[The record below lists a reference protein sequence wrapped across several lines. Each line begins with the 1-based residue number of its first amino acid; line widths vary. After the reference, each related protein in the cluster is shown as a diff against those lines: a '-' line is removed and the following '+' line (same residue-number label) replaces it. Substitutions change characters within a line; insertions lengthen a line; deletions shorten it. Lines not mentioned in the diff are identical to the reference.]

1 MSSLFKRTGAG
12 RNGNWLAKYRGP
24 NGGYLVRS
32 TGTPDKSA
40 AQRIAT
46 QWEAASLLRIEG
58 VVSVEQE
65 TETKAQAETVEALL
79 RQYEQKLRAAGRT
92 EGHVSLTLLRLR
104 RIAAFCGWKTARDI
118 KSESLNR
125 YSVAARDERSAQ
137 SVAHELTAAKAF
149 SAWLFKLGK
158 LKSDT
163 LRIVEK
169 PNAKADRRHVRRM
182 LLPEEFS
189 WLLLA
194 LSRESERFGMTSKAR
209 GLLYRLA
216 LETGL
221 RAGELRSLTVSSL
234 LLDTDSP
241 VVTLSAGASK
251 NRKAARQSISA
262 ALAAELRDFATGE
275 PREQLFALPAEWQLA
290 KMLRADLEAAR
301 ALWLADADCP
311 EERNT
316 RAESDFLKAETST
329 GQVLDFHSLR
339 HSTGSWLARAGVA
352 VPTIQRVMRHSTPV
366 LTLGTYGHAFAG
378 ELAEAA
384 SKVGSMVVAGVRPA
398 GRIGIGGRV
407 SKNVTKYDTKRAP
420 NSTLE
425 PVTNTPEL
433 RPVLRGGY
441 LTETPLN
448 TYCGVCGFSYTL
460 TLSHS
465 TASVAQLVEQRFCKP
480 QESPENT
487 GNIADSEKHDHRR
500 DHSRTE
506 LALIQRLSDAL
517 CVLSETQLRQVAEF
531 AESLPLS
538 QVPEEVS
545 R

>member
-12 RNGNWLAKYRGP
+12 RNANWLAKYRGP

-32 TGTPDKSA
+32 TGTSDKSA

-46 QWEAASLLRIEG
+46 QWEAASLLRLEG

-65 TETKAQAETVEALL
+65 TETKAQAETVETLL

-104 RIAAFCGWKTARDI
+104 RIAAFCCWKTARDI

-137 SVAHELTAAKAF
+137 SVAHELTAAKGF
-149 SAWLFKLGK
+149 SSWLFKLGK

-182 LLPEEFS
+182 VLPEEFS
-189 WLLLA
+189 WLLMA
-194 LSRESERFGMTSKAR
+194 LSQGAERFGMTAKAR

-216 LETGL
+216 IETGL
-221 RAGELRSLTVSSL
+221 RAGELRSLTVGSL
-234 LLDTDSP
+234 NLDADNP

-262 ALAAELRDFATGE
+262 ALAVELREFATGE
-275 PREQLFALPAEWQLA
+275 PREQLFNLPQEWRLA
-290 KMLRADLEAAR
+290 KMLRADIEAAR
-301 ALWLADADCP
+301 LLWLTDADCP
-311 EERNT
+311 EERIS
-316 RAESDFLKAETST
+316 REESDFLKAETST

-384 SKVGSMVVAGVRPA
+384 SKVGSMVVARVRPA
-398 GRIGIGGRV
+398 GRL
-407 SKNVTKYDTKRAP
+407 SATKGATMGATKRAP
-420 NSTLE
+420 KSTLE
-425 PVTNTPEL
+425 PVTNTPEV

-487 GNIADSEKHDHRR
+487 GNIADSEKHDHQR
-500 DHSRTE
+500 DQTCAESVLLNR
-506 LALIQRLSDAL
+506 LISALSGLDES
-517 CVLSETQLRQVAEF
+517 SLRQVTEF
-531 AESLPLS
+531 AESLALS
-538 QVPEEVS
+538 HSPEEVS